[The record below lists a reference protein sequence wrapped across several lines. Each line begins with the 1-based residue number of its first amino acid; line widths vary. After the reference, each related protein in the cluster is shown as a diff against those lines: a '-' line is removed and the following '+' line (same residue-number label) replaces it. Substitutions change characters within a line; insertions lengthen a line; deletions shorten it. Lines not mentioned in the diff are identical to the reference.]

1 MNAKTELANRL
12 SETFFGGMPVTA
24 EALAAILK
32 DYSITKES
40 DEQRSDLNRRI
51 KYYLGAK
58 RIDGL
63 SDKTLGNYRCNLE
76 MFAARVNKSAAKVTT
91 DDIRGYISY
100 LDETRH
106 LKDTSLQTH
115 INILRAFF
123 GWLHTEERIKKNPMS
138 KIKSL
143 KLDKKGARQ
152 ALTVEELERL
162 RDACKTYR
170 EKALIEFLVSTGCR
184 LSEVAQLR
192 AADLNLADR
201 SVQVTGKGDKDRV
214 VYFSVRARLMV
225 QEYIVQR
232 KGGDGLFV
240 SNKSPYEPLKPRA
253 IQRIVRSLSERA
265 GLEGRVHPHL
275 LRHTFATH
283 ALNGGMDVTVIQR
296 LLGHEDIATTQIY
309 AELNEEGVSSIYA
322 QGMSNKQVSELEQDE
337 SIKWES
343 DVDELLQQLNTVCS
357 ILLADTFFKFYQS
370 WKRPITKLMG
380 NAIVLE
386 FLTIM
391 WLDWKDRGCPSTVSG
406 ETKALQKDARILF
419 DKLVFEYAT
428 KTWRGSGDSKM
439 SSDIKNWKQR
449 VTPVDSED
457 WKNFITGACMGNYNG
472 QDTTVKILKPVLYY
486 YYVITSCS
494 PINQVNVSF
503 DVDHIIPKERFVGNN
518 MIAQTYRDSLINLA
532 FLPTKDN
539 ISKKAKALNEIT
551 DSWLKLQISTYTGIK
566 EAEFEQYSDIA
577 NIRSYTMH
585 VANCLL
591 QRLQLT
597 EQQLFQNSVW

>member
-577 NIRSYTMH
+577 NISLLYNARSKLFTTAFT
-585 VANCLL
+585 ANRTTAL
-591 QRLQLT
+591 
-597 EQQLFQNSVW
+597 SK

>member
-1 MNAKTELANRL
+1 M
-12 SETFFGGMPVTA
+12 TA

-63 SDKTLGNYRCNLE
+63 SERTLKNYKANLE
-76 MFAARVNKSAAKVTT
+76 SFAAKVEKSAAKITT
-91 DDIRGYISY
+91 DDIRGYIAY

-106 LKDTSLQTH
+106 LKETSLQTH
-115 INILRAFF
+115 INTLRAFF
-123 GWLHTEERIKKNPMS
+123 GWLHTEEKIKKNPMS

-152 ALTVEELERL
+152 ALSVEELERL
-162 RDACKTYR
+162 RDACKGYR
-170 EKALIEFLVSTGCR
+170 EKALVEFLVSTGCR

-240 SNKSPYEPLKPRA
+240 SSKSPYEPLKPRA

-577 NIRSYTMH
+577 NISLRYNARSKLFTTAFT
-585 VANCLL
+585 ANRTTAL
-591 QRLQLT
+591 
-597 EQQLFQNSVW
+597 SK

>member
-1 MNAKTELANRL
+1 MNAKTELANRF
-12 SETFFGGMPVTA
+12 SETFSGGTPVTA

-32 DYSITKES
+32 DYFITKES
-40 DEQRSDLNRRI
+40 DEQRSNLNRRI

-115 INILRAFF
+115 INTLRAFF
-123 GWLHTEERIKKNPMS
+123 GWLHTEERIKKNPMA

-162 RDACKTYR
+162 RDACVTYR

-265 GLEGRVHPHL
+265 GLEDRVHPHL

-406 ETKALQKDARILF
+406 ETKALQRDARILF

-486 YYVITSCS
+486 YVITSCS

-518 MIAQTYRDSLINLA
+518 MVAQTYRDSLINLA

-539 ISKKAKALNEIT
+539 ISPKSK
-551 DSWLKLQISTYTGIK
+551 GIK
-566 EAEFEQYSDIA
+566 
-577 NIRSYTMH
+577 
-585 VANCLL
+585 
-591 QRLQLT
+591 
-597 EQQLFQNSVW
+597 

>member
-1 MNAKTELANRL
+1 MNAKTELAKRL
-12 SETFFGGMPVTA
+12 SETFSGGTPVTA

-115 INILRAFF
+115 ITTLRAFF

-184 LSEVAQLR
+184 LSEIAQLR

-225 QEYIVQR
+225 QEYMVQR

-240 SNKSPYEPLKPRA
+240 SSKSPYEPLKPRA

-577 NIRSYTMH
+577 NISLLYNARSKLFTTAFT
-585 VANCLL
+585 ANRTTAL
-591 QRLQLT
+591 
-597 EQQLFQNSVW
+597 SK

>member
-12 SETFFGGMPVTA
+12 SETFSGGTPVTA

-32 DYSITKES
+32 DYFITKES

-115 INILRAFF
+115 INTLRAFF

-240 SNKSPYEPLKPRA
+240 SSKSPYEPLKPRA

-577 NIRSYTMH
+577 NISLLYNARSKLFTTAFT
-585 VANCLL
+585 ANRTTAL
-591 QRLQLT
+591 
-597 EQQLFQNSVW
+597 SK

>member
-1 MNAKTELANRL
+1 MNAKTELAKRL
-12 SETFFGGMPVTA
+12 SETFSEGTPVTA

-115 INILRAFF
+115 ITTLRAFF
-123 GWLHTEERIKKNPMS
+123 GWLHTEECIKKNPMS

-577 NIRSYTMH
+577 NISLLYNARSKLFTTAFT
-585 VANCLL
+585 ANRTTAL
-591 QRLQLT
+591 
-597 EQQLFQNSVW
+597 SK

>member
-1 MNAKTELANRL
+1 M
-12 SETFFGGMPVTA
+12 TA

-40 DEQRSDLNRRI
+40 DETRSDLHRRI

-170 EKALIEFLVSTGCR
+170 EKALIEFLVSSGCR

-406 ETKALQKDARILF
+406 ETKALQRDARILF

-539 ISKKAKALNEIT
+539 ISQKAKALNEIT

-577 NIRSYTMH
+577 NISLLYNARSKLFTTAFT
-585 VANCLL
+585 ANRTTAL
-591 QRLQLT
+591 
-597 EQQLFQNSVW
+597 SK

>member
-1 MNAKTELANRL
+1 M
-12 SETFFGGMPVTA
+12 TA

-115 INILRAFF
+115 ITTLRAFF
-123 GWLHTEERIKKNPMS
+123 GWLHTEECIKKNPMS

-184 LSEVAQLR
+184 LSEIAQLR

-240 SNKSPYEPLKPRA
+240 SSKSPYDPLKPRA
-253 IQRIVRSLSERA
+253 IQRIVHSLSERA

-577 NIRSYTMH
+577 NISLLYNARSKLFTTAFT
-585 VANCLL
+585 ANRTTAL
-591 QRLQLT
+591 
-597 EQQLFQNSVW
+597 SK

>member
-1 MNAKTELANRL
+1 MNAKTELAKRL
-12 SETFFGGMPVTA
+12 SETFSGGTPVTA

-115 INILRAFF
+115 INTLRAFF
-123 GWLHTEERIKKNPMS
+123 GWLHTEEKIKKNPMS

-577 NIRSYTMH
+577 NISLLYNARSKLFTTAFT
-585 VANCLL
+585 ANRTTAL
-591 QRLQLT
+591 
-597 EQQLFQNSVW
+597 SK

>member
-1 MNAKTELANRL
+1 MNAKTELAKRL
-12 SETFFGGMPVTA
+12 SETFSGGTPVTA

-577 NIRSYTMH
+577 NISLLYNARSKLFTTAFT
-585 VANCLL
+585 ANRTTAL
-591 QRLQLT
+591 
-597 EQQLFQNSVW
+597 SK